1 MDGTTNIVELK
12 GIGEK
17 SATAFGRLGIRDV
30 DSLITMYP
38 KYYLTYED
46 PKDVNEIEIG
56 QRVSIFVRINSEVHI
71 QYAKRM
77 KIVTCTAKDHTGTI
91 MLVWY
96 NMPYL
101 RNNYIR
107 EEIIYLRELRS
118 IKMDGSRWNIQRSLH
133 RKIMKLNRRHCSQ
146 YIH

>member
-1 MDGTTNIVELK
+1 MDGTTNIIELK

-71 QYAKRM
+71 QICKRM
-77 KIVTCTAKDHTGTI
+77 KDCYMHSERLYRNDHACLVQYAIFKETI
-91 MLVWY
+91 TSGKRL
-96 NMPYL
+96 
-101 RNNYIR
+101 YI
-107 EEIIYLRELRS
+107 YGNSDL
-118 IKMDGSRWNIQRSLH
+118 
-133 RKIMKLNRRHCSQ
+133 
-146 YIH
+146 

>member
-1 MDGTTNIVELK
+1 MDGTTNIIELN

-71 QYAKRM
+71 QYARYMHSERSYRNDHACLVQYAIFKETITSGKR
-77 KIVTCTAKDHTGTI
+77 
-91 MLVWY
+91 L
-96 NMPYL
+96 
-101 RNNYIR
+101 YI
-107 EEIIYLRELRS
+107 YGNSDL
-118 IKMDGSRWNIQRSLH
+118 
-133 RKIMKLNRRHCSQ
+133 
-146 YIH
+146 

>member
-1 MDGTTNIVELK
+1 MDGTTNIIELK

-77 KIVTCTAKDHTGTI
+77 KIVTCTAKRSYRNDHACLVQYAIFKRKQLHQGRDYIFTGT
-91 MLVWY
+91 
-96 NMPYL
+96 P
-101 RNNYIR
+101 
-107 EEIIYLRELRS
+107 IY
-118 IKMDGSRWNIQRSLH
+118 KKWTDHDGTSRDLYTGRL
-133 RKIMKLNRRHCSQ
+133 
-146 YIH
+146 